1 VSRYLKELG
10 ACDRLQRPDTAQLGQ
25 LVILAGLISWAT
37 VSSSRHGPLY
47 VFSTTLS
54 PPLWVASD
62 SPTPHYYCSCGVK
75 FLKKGLLRCPGR
87 LVGVVWGGG
96 IESTGHYC
104 TDLKGT
110 REVQER
116 YNPK

>member
-1 VSRYLKELG
+1 MSRYLKELG

-75 FLKKGLLRCPGR
+75 FLKKGPFKVSRQVSGGC
-87 LVGVVWGGG
+87 VGGG
-96 IESTGHYC
+96 H
-104 TDLKGT
+104 
-110 REVQER
+110 
-116 YNPK
+116 